1 MINYRGSI
9 AAMRSSFASMDFG
22 LFIAVI
28 LVYLVMVAQ
37 FRSFLDPLIVMF
49 AVPMGLIGV
58 IWMLWATGTTLNI
71 ESFMGIIYMVGIA
84 VSNAILLV
92 DFANERLRQGD
103 DLRKAVVNSARIRM
117 RPILITALATV
128 VGLLPIA
135 LTAEASAPLARAAI
149 GGLAAST
156 VLALVLVPCM
166 YELLYS
172 RRRKRGRTVS
182 VAKLCI
188 VAIVLAMVTLGWA
201 CGGPADPMP
210 VPDDPSV
217 EVIRPQR
224 GEMVHSIDLP
234 GDLFGFYEAALHAKV
249 TGYLESIG
257 VDKGDWVK
265 TGQVLAQIQVPE
277 LHSNLARAQASLE
290 IAKITYDR
298 LKHVQQSDPRLVSQQ
313 DVDMAYAKYQETQA
327 AMQTLRTMVAY
338 TKIVAPFDGV
348 ITGRFADPG
357 ALIRAGGGD
366 FGVDETSGLISPGA
380 TEGAGGHRTGG
391 GPILTLA
398 DIDKLRIY
406 IYVPEGS
413 YPLIRLGTPAVLQFD
428 EFPNRVFKGSVA
440 RFATSLDLAT
450 RTMLTEV
457 DIDNPGHVTL
467 PAELRPRYT

>member
-1 MINYRGSI
+1 M
-9 AAMRSSFASMDFG
+9 
-22 LFIAVI
+22 
-28 LVYLVMVAQ
+28 
-37 FRSFLDPLIVMF
+37 
-49 AVPMGLIGV
+49 
-58 IWMLWATGTTLNI
+58 
-71 ESFMGIIYMVGIA
+71 
-84 VSNAILLV
+84 
-92 DFANERLRQGD
+92 
-103 DLRKAVVNSARIRM
+103 
-117 RPILITALATV
+117 
-128 VGLLPIA
+128 
-135 LTAEASAPLARAAI
+135 
-149 GGLAAST
+149 
-156 VLALVLVPCM
+156 
-166 YELLYS
+166 
-172 RRRKRGRTVS
+172 S
-182 VAKLCI
+182 VAKLNI
-188 VAIVLAMVTLGWA
+188 AAIVLATVTLGWA
-201 CGGPADPMP
+201 CGGPTDPMP
-210 VPDDPSV
+210 VPDYPSV

-224 GEMVHSIDLP
+224 GEMVQSIDLP
-234 GDLFGFYEAALHAKV
+234 GDAVGFSEAALHAKV

-277 LHSNLARAQASLE
+277 LRSNLARAQASLA

-298 LKHVQQSDPRLVSQQ
+298 LKHVQLSDPRLISQQ

-366 FGVDETSGLISPGA
+366 FGVDETSGLISSGA

-398 DIDKLRIY
+398 DINKLRIY

-457 DIDNPGHVTL
+457 DIDNPGHVIYPRSYAHVTL
-467 PAELRPRYT
+467 DLIRHSDALSVPSAAIQGNGESAHVLVVKQGRLAEVPVSTGLSDGSRVEVTSGLTDESVVVATYSNALSPGEQVRFSLSKLRS